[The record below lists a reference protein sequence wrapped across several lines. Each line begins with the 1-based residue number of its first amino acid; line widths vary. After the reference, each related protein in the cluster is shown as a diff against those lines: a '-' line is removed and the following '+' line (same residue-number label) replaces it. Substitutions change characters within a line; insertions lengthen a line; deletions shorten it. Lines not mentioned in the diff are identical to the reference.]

1 MIILRSK
8 NFASQY
14 TPSDLEEYKDP
25 DTKNMSPGQL
35 KDYIVDEGEK
45 ATRNRGRYVK
55 KGKLIHVGPAKEKG
69 AKTGKKWGTGI
80 GAAAGA
86 GIGAG
91 IANELKLRGH
101 NSKAGK
107 VAAIVAPT
115 LAGSGIGY
123 WAGKK
128 VGGFIGKDKGEREGT
143 RKGTEA
149 ATKEGHV
156 GNKERQLI
164 SAKKIDADF
173 VKRHK
178 VKNANYEHQLREDW
192 KKQAEL
198 ERQRRIEEERLERE
212 RAAER
217 RAQEEAWRARKAE
230 WRAEDEHEEKLRAS
244 REARMNGKYG
254 VIYNI

>member
-80 GAAAGA
+80 GAVGGA
-86 GIGAG
+86 GIGLQLARD
-91 IANELKLRGH
+91 LKGRGG
-101 NSKAGK
+101 KIGK
-107 VAAIVAPT
+107 VAAVVAPT

-128 VGGFIGKDKGEREGT
+128 IGGSIGKSKGEAEGT
-143 RKGTEA
+143 QKGTEA

-178 VKNANYEHQLREDW
+178 VKNANYEHELREDW
-192 KKQAEL
+192 KKQAEI
-198 ERQRRIEEERLERE
+198 ERRRRIEAERLERE

>member
-1 MIILRSK
+1 MILLRDK
-8 NFASQY
+8 QFASKY
-14 TPSDLEEYKDP
+14 TPEKLEEYVDP
-25 DTKNMSPGQL
+25 DTMHMSPGQL
-35 KDYIVDEGEK
+35 KDYIVEEGEK
-45 ATRNRGRYVK
+45 AARNRGKYIK
-55 KGKLIHVGPAKEKG
+55 KGKAIHVGPAKEKG

-80 GAAAGA
+80 GAVGGA
-86 GIGAG
+86 GIGLQLARG
-91 IANELKLRGH
+91 LKGRSG
-101 NSKAGK
+101 KIGK
-107 VAAIVAPT
+107 VAAVVAPT

-128 VGGFIGKDKGEREGT
+128 IGGSIGKSKGEAEGT
-143 RKGTEA
+143 QKGTAA

-173 VKRHK
+173 IKHHK
-178 VKNANYEHQLREDW
+178 VKDANYDHQLREDW

>member
-80 GAAAGA
+80 GAVGGA
-86 GIGAG
+86 GIGLQLAHD
-91 IANELKLRGH
+91 LKGRGG
-101 NSKAGK
+101 KIGK
-107 VAAIVAPT
+107 VAAVVAPT

-128 VGGFIGKDKGEREGT
+128 IGGSIGKSKGEAEGT
-143 RKGTEA
+143 QKGTAA

-178 VKNANYEHQLREDW
+178 VKNANYEHELREDW
-192 KKQAEL
+192 KKQAEI
-198 ERQRRIEEERLERE
+198 ERQRRIEAERLERE